1 MELLSLELSENEN
14 PEIINNIN
22 IITNID
28 ESDINIEV
36 FPPSEGNIRIKY
48 LTDNEIFKKKYTDK
62 ILSNVT
68 KLLIE
73 YTKSESRNYLKE
85 NYFYFDEDEYDEIRD
100 TIEDEIVNDL
110 KIQLII
116 KNKFREVLENSK
128 TINLNGFIK
137 FRLKFISLYV
147 IQIVEKSIDNYLMKK
162 EYFDFINIIRYITD
176 VEDKDYD
183 SVNIMY
189 NNNRLQAYDSNM
201 KKITYIGAMEISQ
214 ELDGKIADY
223 DETIINIL
231 LTVTPKKIKLHTDNI
246 EIDDFESKNTV
257 EVIKR
262 IFKDKVE
269 ICKGCKF
276 CQLV

>member
-62 ILSNVT
+62 ILSNVA

-162 EYFDFINIIRYITD
+162 EYLDFINIIRYITD

-183 SVNIMY
+183 LVNIMY

>member
-62 ILSNVT
+62 ILSNVA

-162 EYFDFINIIRYITD
+162 EYLDFINIIRYITD

>member
-162 EYFDFINIIRYITD
+162 EYLDFINIIRYITD

-246 EIDDFESKNTV
+246 
-257 EVIKR
+257 
-262 IFKDKVE
+262 
-269 ICKGCKF
+269 
-276 CQLV
+276 

>member
-14 PEIINNIN
+14 PEIINNIKF
-22 IITNID
+22 ITNID

-36 FPPSEGNIRIKY
+36 FPPCEGNIRIKY
-48 LTDNEIFKKKYTDK
+48 LTDNEIFKKKYIDK

-73 YTKSESRNYLKE
+73 YTKSESRSYLKE

-100 TIEDEIVNDL
+100 TIEDEIINDL

-137 FRLKFISLYV
+137 FRLKFVSLYV
-147 IQIVEKSIDNYLMKK
+147 IQIVEKSIDNYLMRK
-162 EYFDFINIIRYITD
+162 EYLDFINIIRYISE

-183 SVNIMY
+183 LINIMY
-189 NNNRLQAYDSNM
+189 NNNKLQAYDINM
-201 KKITYIGAMEISQ
+201 KKISYVGEMEISR
-214 ELDGKIADY
+214 ELDGKIVGY

-231 LTVTPKKIKLHTDNI
+231 LTVSPKKIKLHTYNAEI
-246 EIDDFESKNTV
+246 EDIESKNTV
-257 EVIKR
+257 EIIKR
-262 IFKDKVE
+262 IFNDKVE
-269 ICKGCKF
+269 ICQGCKF
-276 CQLV
+276 CRLI